1 MRYLL
6 LLLTQARQC
15 AALHRALAASRAL
28 DNCPPIATRHRPT
41 APQHLHLHARGNQR
55 RRPTCSCAGQCASNR
70 PAVRHVEDDATLEA
84 VDEDPRGPRLGKTGA
99 VGAGAR
105 PRRRR
110 SCCSA
115 AAAPTRAQVRP
126 PPRRRGDAVQRRR
139 RVDGVG
145 FSRFG
150 PASPVH
156 MRLAGAHSTAD
167 TGCGRCETS
176 VARICG
182 VTTKVT
188 AGGGSP
194 PRNRFASRRARG
206 GHVVSTRRRCHGHHD
221 DVGAIFA
228 VAQEIGTSIFLANKG
243 LERRQ
248 ASAAPPRSAP
258 VAPSRRV
265 GGTGE
270 RRRWRRDGGMGT
282 HARAAGAGRGG
293 AHSTSSTSALDRGRA
308 ASSNFAFDVAVGA
321 CVLLLRDVPQ
331 RAAKASFTPARRPL
345 RSSWIARGGHLKLA
359 DPTHGRARPHT
370 RALSSRPMAWEAFG
384 SSCRR
389 PELVRRARQGLGA
402 CPRRARLERAAAT
415 RRPAHR
421 NDRVDDASRGAGTN
435 DPEGRGEPAPSP
447 RRATPAPRPTAQRVR
462 QARHR
467 RRELRWPRRPP
478 LRRRRRPPLDGMS
491 KLRRGWRV
499 APESCKR
506 PAVVALPV
514 SCVV

>member
-1 MRYLL
+1 MQCLL
-6 LLLTQARQC
+6 LLLTQAWQC
-15 AALHRALAASRAL
+15 AALHHALAASRAL
-28 DNCPPIATRHRPT
+28 DNCPPIDIRHRPT
-41 APQHLHLHARGNQR
+41 APQHLHLHARGDQR

-70 PAVRHVEDDATLEA
+70 PAVRHVEDDAALEA

-115 AAAPTRAQVRP
+115 ATAPTRAQVLP
-126 PPRRRGDAVQRRR
+126 PPRRRGDAAQRRR

-156 MRLAGAHSTAD
+156 MRWAGAHSTAD

-176 VARICG
+176 VARIYD

-194 PRNRFASRRARG
+194 LRNRFASRRARG

-221 DVGAIFA
+221 DAGAIFA
-228 VAQEIGTSIFLANKG
+228 VEQKVGTSIFLANKG
-243 LERRQ
+243 LVRRR

-258 VAPSRRV
+258 VATARRV

-270 RRRWRRDGGMGT
+270 RRRWRRDGGMAT
-282 HARAAGAGRGG
+282 HVRAAGAGRGG
-293 AHSTSSTSALDRGRA
+293 APSTSSTSALDGGRA

-331 RAAKASFTPARRPL
+331 RAAEASFTPARRPL

-370 RALSSRPMAWEAFG
+370 RAVSSRPTAWEAFG

-389 PELVRRARQGLGA
+389 PELVRRARGGLGA
-402 CPRRARLERAAAT
+402 CLTPRA
-415 RRPAHR
+415 P
-421 NDRVDDASRGAGTN
+421 GA
-435 DPEGRGEPAPSP
+435 
-447 RRATPAPRPTAQRVR
+447 
-462 QARHR
+462 R
-467 RRELRWPRRPP
+467 RR
-478 LRRRRRPPLDGMS
+478 D
-491 KLRRGWRV
+491 
-499 APESCKR
+499 APTCPS
-506 PAVVALPV
+506 
-514 SCVV
+514 